1 MSNKESSDA
10 MASVAGRVMGMA
22 RLEGGPLSRFEAEIR
37 KEFGVPEGEPSAVM
51 EKMGR
56 ILQPYFDDAES
67 LAASVLS
74 QKEAP

>member
-1 MSNKESSDA
+1 MSNKESSDE
-10 MASVAGRVMGMA
+10 MASKAGRIMGMA
-22 RLEGGPLSRFEAEIR
+22 RLKGGPLSHFEAEIR
-37 KEFGVPEGEPSAVM
+37 REFGVPDGEPSAVM
-51 EKMGR
+51 EKLPR

>member
-1 MSNKESSDA
+1 MSHKESSDE
-10 MASVAGRVMGMA
+10 MASIAGRIMGMA
-22 RLEGGPLSRFEAEIR
+22 RLEGGPLSHFEAEIR

-51 EKMGR
+51 DKLGR

-67 LAASVLS
+67 LAGSVMS